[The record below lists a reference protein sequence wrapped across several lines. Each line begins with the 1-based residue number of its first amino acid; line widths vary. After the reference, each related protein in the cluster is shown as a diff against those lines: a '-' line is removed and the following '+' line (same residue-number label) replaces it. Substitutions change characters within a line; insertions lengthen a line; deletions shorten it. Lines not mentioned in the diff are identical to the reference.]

1 MKVSL
6 QKTAYALI
14 ILVLGV
20 LILKQGGFLFIPLAF
35 AFIGVSFYI
44 RPVQWLASKGFNSFW
59 SIFTPLITG
68 TVIMFFVGYF
78 MVSQMVQVAKSMD
91 SDVNI
96 ENASGKIA
104 ELFNDKVPAG
114 MMSIDA
120 KEVSEKLKTFVGDF
134 GMPLIGDTFKT
145 TGTVLANGVLAVVF
159 TFLMLLYRRGIADVV
174 THLGTRTNAK
184 EQSQLLLRLA
194 KTGQQYMSGLGIL
207 IVILTTL
214 YTITFYSFGLKY
226 SLVFAFIAA
235 TLAII
240 PYIGTTIGASL
251 PVIYAYVTYDNHF
264 IALGLIGCIVIIQA
278 LEGNF
283 LTPKIVGGS
292 MKLNPMASLM
302 ALVIGNYIWGL
313 AGMILFLPLAAM
325 ARIVAKQIEAL
336 KPLAEL
342 SGDKITNIPE

>member
-1 MKVSL
+1 MKLSL
-6 QKTAYALI
+6 SKTAYALI
-14 ILVLGV
+14 IVVLGV

-35 AFIGVSFYI
+35 AFIGVSFYL
-44 RPVQWLASKGFNSFW
+44 RPVQWLESKGFNSFW
-59 SIFTPLITG
+59 SIFLPLLTG
-68 TVIMFFVGYF
+68 SIIIAFVGYF
-78 MVSQMVQVAKSMD
+78 MVSQIIQVAKSMD

-104 ELFNDKVPAG
+104 EFFNDKIPAG
-114 MMSIDA
+114 MMSVDEE
-120 KEVSEKLKTFVGDF
+120 EVSENLKSMLGDV
-134 GMPLIGDTFKT
+134 GMPLIGGTFKT
-145 TGTVLANGVLAVVF
+145 TGLLISNGILALVF
-159 TFLMLLYRRGIADVV
+159 TFLLLLYRRGIADVV
-174 THLGTRTNAK
+174 THLGHRTNAK
-184 EQSQLLLRLA
+184 EQSKLLLRLA
-194 KTGQQYMSGLGIL
+194 KTGQQYMSGLGLL

-214 YTITFYSFGLKY
+214 YTIAFYSFGLKY
-226 SLVFAFIAA
+226 SLVFAFVAA

-251 PVIYAYVTYDNHF
+251 PVIYAYLTYDNHF
-264 IALGLIGCIVIIQA
+264 IALGLIGCIVLIQT

-302 ALVIGNYIWGL
+302 ALVVGNYVWGL

-325 ARIVAKQIEAL
+325 ARIVVNEIEPL

-342 SGDKITNIPE
+342 SGDEITNTE